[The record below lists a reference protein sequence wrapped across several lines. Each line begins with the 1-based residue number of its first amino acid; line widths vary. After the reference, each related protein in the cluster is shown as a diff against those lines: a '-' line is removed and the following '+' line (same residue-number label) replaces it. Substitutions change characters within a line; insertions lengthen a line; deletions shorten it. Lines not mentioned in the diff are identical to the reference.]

1 MAFTIDE
8 SFLPATLTA
17 RPMTDQQFA
26 DFCSEHPD
34 LFFEMTAEAE
44 IIVMAPTFSLTGLRN
59 SNINSA
65 LNSWEGQDGRG
76 VVSDSS
82 TGFVLP
88 SGARRSPDASWT
100 ERRKLEELGRDHLEG
115 FWHLCPDF
123 VIELKSHIDRIA
135 VLRRKM
141 HEWIANGAQLGWLI
155 DPDARTVEI
164 YRPDRQPEALVDPP
178 FGFGRKPVSGVRPG
192 SGEGLEAA
200 CSIGVL
206 D

>member
-8 SFLPATLTA
+8 SLLPATLTA

-65 LNSWEGQDGRG
+65 LNSWAGQDGRG

-178 FGFGRKPVSGVRPG
+178 SVLGESPFQGFVLELAKVWKP
-192 SGEGLEAA
+192 LAQ
-200 CSIGVL
+200 
-206 D
+206 